1 VSLVTAQYALG
12 TAATQ
17 VAGPDVMAQFVT
29 IHNDNSNQQV
39 FVGNESVTINSG
51 FHIDGKEEHTF
62 TLYPG
67 DSLYAVSAGSDNI
80 SVIVQK
86 QR

>member
-1 VSLVTAQYALG
+1 MTLATAQFTLG
-12 TAATQ
+12 TVATEI
-17 VAGPDVMAQFVT
+17 AGPDVIAQFVT
-29 IHNDNSNQQV
+29 VHNDNSNQQV
-39 FVGNESVTINSG
+39 FVGNSSVTINSG

-67 DSLYAVSAGSDNI
+67 DALYAVSAGSDNV
-80 SVIVQK
+80 SVIIQK

>member
-1 VSLVTAQYALG
+1 VSLVTAQFTLG
-12 TAATQ
+12 TAASL

-39 FVGNESVTINSG
+39 FVGNEGVTIGNG

-80 SVIVQK
+80 SVIIQK